1 MFEKGNILTLADD
14 NEYSVV
20 DQFNDNGINY
30 VYLVDI
36 NNTSNIIYGKLE
48 NDEII
53 EISDA
58 EELEKVIKIVYNN
71 THGNKEQF
79 LFCLLKNI
87 VIDSNVNRLYA
98 KEL

>member
-1 MFEKGNILTLADD
+1 MFETGNILTLADD

-36 NNTSNIIYGKLE
+36 NNNTNIIYGKLE
-48 NDEII
+48 NDEIV

-58 EELEKVIKIVYNN
+58 DELEKIIKIVYEH
-71 THGNKEQF
+71 TH
-79 LFCLLKNI
+79 KN
-87 VIDSNVNRLYA
+87 
-98 KEL
+98 

>member
-1 MFEKGNILTLADD
+1 MFEIGNILTLADD

-36 NNTSNIIYGKLE
+36 NNNANIIYGKLE
-48 NDEII
+48 NDEIV

-58 EELEKVIKIVYNN
+58 EELEKVIKLIYEH
-71 THGNKEQF
+71 TH
-79 LFCLLKNI
+79 KN
-87 VIDSNVNRLYA
+87 
-98 KEL
+98 

>member
-71 THGNKEQF
+71 THGNKE
-79 LFCLLKNI
+79 
-87 VIDSNVNRLYA
+87 
-98 KEL
+98 